1 MNQMLLRE
9 CAIDLVVT
17 VPVRTRPTGW
27 TKNYVFAFLLL
38 WNAPAVRPA
47 KKKYVWSFCYSETRV
62 DNCSTV
68 GAICSTVSATGE
80 NFHLQIDFTT
90 TKTIVLQSEVYKISP
105 AAPSHGRFV
114 IFLGTS
120 IILRNIQFGNREM
133 TKRNSQT

>member
-1 MNQMLLRE
+1 MDEKLR
-9 CAIDLVVT
+9 
-17 VPVRTRPTGW
+17 
-27 TKNYVFAFLLL
+27 FAFLLL
-38 WNAPAVRPA
+38 WNAPAVRLA

-62 DNCSTV
+62 GKCFTV
-68 GAICSTVSATGE
+68 GAMCSTVSTAGE

-90 TKTIVLQSEVYKISP
+90 TKTIVLQSGVYKISP